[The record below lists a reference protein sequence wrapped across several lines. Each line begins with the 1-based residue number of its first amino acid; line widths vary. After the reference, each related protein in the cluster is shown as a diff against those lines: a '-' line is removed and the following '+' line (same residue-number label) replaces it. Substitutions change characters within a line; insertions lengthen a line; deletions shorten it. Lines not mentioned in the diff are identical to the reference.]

1 MPTAD
6 PGLSSDARKQLLYAV
21 RRVLRPIVRL
31 LIRVGMSFEEFAGV
45 ARGAYIESAIRDNQS
60 GIRQTRERIAFVTG
74 IARYQVDNYIDHE
87 GATTSAGLPV
97 SPTLVRV
104 ATEVLHRWHTDS
116 RYLGPYGIPLELQFD
131 VPQGRSFQ
139 SLAMEVNSVASPG
152 LVLEELLRAG
162 SVTYSGEKHFRAVAR
177 WLVAPEFLSPDLIQD
192 FGDTLVHLAQTLEY
206 NGNLAD
212 ADNKRLERSVFADKG
227 LPRELL
233 SSFEAHARDRAMQ
246 FLSDI
251 DDWLAHSV
259 GADSDPSAPRVD
271 TGVNVFLYVEP
282 PADQQK
288 LSALVQPRRDMA
300 SADRARVA

>member
-1 MPTAD
+1 MPTD
-6 PGLSSDARKQLLYAV
+6 VPGLSSDARKQLLYAV

-31 LIRVGMSFEEFAGV
+31 LIRVGMSFDEFANV
-45 ARGAYIESAIRDNQS
+45 ARGAYIECAIRENPS
-60 GIRQTRERIAFVTG
+60 GIRQTRDRVAFVTG
-74 IARYQVDNYIDHE
+74 IARHQVDNYIDNE
-87 GATTSAGLPV
+87 GVTPSAGLPA

-104 ATEVLHRWHTDS
+104 ATEVLHRWHTDP

-139 SLAMEVNSVASPG
+139 SLALEVNSVASPG

-192 FGDTLVHLAQTLEY
+192 FGDTLAHLAQTLEY
-206 NGNLAD
+206 NGKLAD
-212 ADNKRLERSVFADKG
+212 AENKRLERSVFADKG
-227 LPRELL
+227 IPRELL
-233 SSFEAHARDRAMQ
+233 SSFEDHARARAMQ

-259 GADSDPSAPRVD
+259 TADSSPSVPRMD

-282 PADQQK
+282 PPDQQK
-288 LSALVQPRRDMA
+288 LSALVQPRKDLA
-300 SADRARVA
+300 SVDRSHVA

>member
-1 MPTAD
+1 MPPSAS
-6 PGLSSDARKQLLYAV
+6 GLSSDARKQLLYAV

-31 LIRVGMSFEEFAGV
+31 LIRVGLSFDEFTDV
-45 ARGAYIESAIRDNQS
+45 ARGAYIESAIRETP
-60 GIRQTRERIAFVTG
+60 GAIRPTRDRIAFITG
-74 IARYQVDNYIDHE
+74 LSRQQVDNYVDSE
-87 GATTSAGLPV
+87 GAKPGATV

-104 ATEVLHRWHTDS
+104 ATEVLHRWHTDP

-131 VPQGRSFQ
+131 VPQDRCFQ
-139 SLAMEVNSVASPG
+139 SLALEVNSATSPG

-162 SVTYSGEKHFRAVAR
+162 SVAYSGEKHFRAMAR

-192 FGDTLVHLAQTLEY
+192 FGDTLAHLAQTLEY

-212 ADNKRLERSVFADKG
+212 TENKRLERSVFADKG

-233 SSFEAHARDRAMQ
+233 PSFEAHARTRAMQ
-246 FLSDI
+246 FLAEI

-259 GADSDPSAPRVD
+259 GTDSAAPGTRVD

-282 PADQQK
+282 PPDQQK
-288 LSALVQPRRDMA
+288 LSALVQPRRDMT
-300 SADRARVA
+300 SPGARQHIV

>member
-1 MPTAD
+1 MAATVA
-6 PGLSSDARKQLLYAV
+6 GLSSDARKQLLYAV

-31 LIRVGMSFEEFAGV
+31 LIRVGMSFDEFADV
-45 ARGAYIESAIRDNQS
+45 ARGAYIESAIRDNPS
-60 GIRQTRERIAFVTG
+60 GIRPTRDRIAFVTG
-74 IARYQVDNYIDHE
+74 IARHQVDGYIDNQ
-87 GATTSAGLPV
+87 GATGLPV

-139 SLAMEVNSVASPG
+139 SLVMEVNSTASPG

-192 FGDTLVHLAQTLEY
+192 FGDTLAHLAQTLEY
-206 NGNLAD
+206 NGNLTD

-233 SSFEAHARDRAMQ
+233 SSFEAHARARAMQ
-246 FLSDI
+246 FLADI

-259 GADSDPSAPRVD
+259 SADLSPSAPRVD
-271 TGVNVFLYVEP
+271 AGVNVFLYVEP
-282 PADQQK
+282 APDQQK

-300 SADRARVA
+300 SVARS